1 MAAGAVAGGAFIIGA
16 RPLLA
21 RASPHTLNAAGGI
34 LFAASMLLLASLA
47 VRLEGDIYLPQIL
60 RGAGTGLLYAGMNG
74 FAFEDMPDNEV
85 ATSASLFY
93 LLRQLGGSAGVAL
106 CALALD
112 RLGDSR
118 LPATFAVL
126 ALAAP
131 LALVPMAIARRERRF
146 AAPPE
151 EAGAA

>member
-1 MAAGAVAGGAFIIGA
+1 
-16 RPLLA
+16 
-21 RASPHTLNAAGGI
+21 
-34 LFAASMLLLASLA
+34 
-47 VRLEGDIYLPQIL
+47 
-60 RGAGTGLLYAGMNG
+60 
-74 FAFEDMPDNEV
+74 
-85 ATSASLFY
+85 
-93 LLRQLGGSAGVAL
+93 LRQLGGSAGVAL

-131 LALVPMAIARRERRF
+131 LALTPMAIACRARRF
-146 AAPPE
+146 AAPE